1 MGTIVTHYSIEP
13 NLKETEMNTIK
24 TPNFTRRIT
33 KIMVAIRTRA
43 CIDDVDAEAI
53 EKILQDELIE
63 ECRMLDS
70 YYWEEHYNNYCNE
83 ISSVRT
89 SAYEAGYDEGYADG
103 HSGGYSESHSA
114 V

>member
-1 MGTIVTHYSIEP
+1 MKANE
-13 NLKETEMNTIK
+13 IK
-24 TPNFTRRIT
+24 TPSFKDMTARI
-33 KIMVAIRTRA
+33 IAELRTITSIA
-43 CIDDVDAEAI
+43 DDDAEVI
-53 EKILQDELIE
+53 EAILQGELEE

-89 SAYEAGYDEGYADG
+89 GAYEAGYGEGYDDG
-103 HSGGYSESHSA
+103 YAKSHYA